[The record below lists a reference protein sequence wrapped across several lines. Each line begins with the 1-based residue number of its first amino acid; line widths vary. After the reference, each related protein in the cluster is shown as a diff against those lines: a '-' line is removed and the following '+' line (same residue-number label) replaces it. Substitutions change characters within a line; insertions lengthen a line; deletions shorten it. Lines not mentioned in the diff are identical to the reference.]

1 MFMLGC
7 DKMTYKINMPEFEG
21 PLDLLLHLIKQSD
34 INIFDISIGKITKQ
48 YLDYIKKMEELN
60 LNIASEYL
68 VMAAELIEMKS
79 ITLLPNQVN
88 NDNDEYEEDPREQL
102 INRLLEYQYY
112 KDISNVFKNYESERN
127 TMFTKQPSDLE
138 EYVKEDSENN
148 NQIDLNELLEA
159 FSKFLERKE
168 LDKPLNTKI
177 TTKEFSVAVRSNEIK
192 EIIKN
197 KKKVEFTEL
206 FDMYTKDYVVVTFLS
221 ILELAKKQDL
231 KIVQD
236 NNFYKIYLVAK
247 GSE

>member
-21 PLDLLLHLIKQSD
+21 PLDLLLHLVKQSD
-34 INIFDISIGKITKQ
+34 INIFDIRIEQITKQ

-79 ITLLPNQVN
+79 VTLLPNQIN

-112 KDISNVFKNYESERN
+112 KEISNIFKSYESERN
-127 TMFTKQPSDLE
+127 TMFTKEPSDLDEYAKE
-138 EYVKEDSENN
+138 EIENN

-159 FSKFLERKE
+159 FSNFLDRKE

-206 FDMYTKDYVVVTFLS
+206 FDVYTKDYVVVTFLS

>member
-34 INIFDISIGKITKQ
+34 INIFDISIERITKQ
-48 YLDYIKKMEELN
+48 YLEYIKKMEELN

-79 ITLLPNQVN
+79 ITLLPNQVD

-112 KDISNVFKNYESERN
+112 KEISSVLKNYESERN

-138 EYVKEDSENN
+138 EYVKEDTENN

-177 TTKEFSVAVRSNEIK
+177 TTKEFSVTVRSNEIK
-192 EIIKN
+192 EIVKN

>member
-1 MFMLGC
+1 
-7 DKMTYKINMPEFEG
+7 
-21 PLDLLLHLIKQSD
+21 
-34 INIFDISIGKITKQ
+34 
-48 YLDYIKKMEELN
+48 MEELN

-79 ITLLPNQVN
+79 VTLLPNQTN
-88 NDNDEYEEDPREQL
+88 NDDDYEEDPREQL

-112 KDISNVFKNYESERN
+112 KDISNIFKKYEAERN
-127 TMFTKQPSDLE
+127 TMFTKQPSNLD
-138 EYVKEDSENN
+138 EYVKEGSGKNN
-148 NQIDLNELLEA
+148 EIDLNELLEA

-168 LDKPLNTKI
+168 FDKPLNTKI
-177 TTKEFSVAVRSNEIK
+177 TTKEYSIAIRSNEIK

-197 KKKVEFTEL
+197 KKKVEFREL
-206 FDMYTKDYVVVTFLS
+206 FDVYTKDYVIVTFLS

>member
-1 MFMLGC
+1 
-7 DKMTYKINMPEFEG
+7 MTYEINMPEFEG

-34 INIFDISIGKITKQ
+34 INIFDISIEKITKQ
-48 YLDYIKKMEELN
+48 YLDFIKKMEEMN
-60 LNIASEYL
+60 LNVASEYL

-79 ITLLPNQVN
+79 VTLLPNQ
-88 NDNDEYEEDPREQL
+88 NDNADDEYEEDPREQL

-112 KDISNVFKNYESERN
+112 KEVSNVLKDYESERN
-127 TMFTKQPSDLE
+127 KMFSKVPSNLD
-138 EYVKEDSENN
+138 EYAKEDNDN
-148 NQIDLNELLEA
+148 HNQIDLNELLEA
-159 FSKFLERKE
+159 FSNFLERRE

-177 TTKEFSVAVRSNEIK
+177 TTKEFSVSVRSNEIK

-206 FDMYTKDYVVVTFLS
+206 FDVYTRDYIVVTFLS
-221 ILELAKKQDL
+221 ILDLAKKQEL

-236 NNFYKIYLVAK
+236 SNFYKIYLIAK

>member
-34 INIFDISIGKITKQ
+34 INIFDISIEKITKQ

-112 KDISNVFKNYESERN
+112 KEISNVLKNYESERN

-138 EYVKEDSENN
+138 EYVKEDTENN

-192 EIIKN
+192 EIVKN

>member
-7 DKMTYKINMPEFEG
+7 DKMTYEINMPEFEG

-34 INIFDISIGKITKQ
+34 INIFDISIEKITKQ
-48 YLDYIKKMEELN
+48 YLDFIKKMEEMN
-60 LNIASEYL
+60 LNVASEYL

-79 ITLLPNQVN
+79 VTLLPNQ
-88 NDNDEYEEDPREQL
+88 NDNADDEYEEDPREQL

-112 KDISNVFKNYESERN
+112 KEVSNVLKDYESERN
-127 TMFTKQPSDLE
+127 KMFSKVPSNLD
-138 EYVKEDSENN
+138 EYAKEDNDN
-148 NQIDLNELLEA
+148 HNQIDLNELLEA
-159 FSKFLERKE
+159 FSNFLERRE

-177 TTKEFSVAVRSNEIK
+177 TTKEFSVSVRSNEIK

-206 FDMYTKDYVVVTFLS
+206 FDVYTRDYIVVTFLS
-221 ILELAKKQDL
+221 ILDLAKKQEL

-236 NNFYKIYLVAK
+236 SNFYKIYLIAK